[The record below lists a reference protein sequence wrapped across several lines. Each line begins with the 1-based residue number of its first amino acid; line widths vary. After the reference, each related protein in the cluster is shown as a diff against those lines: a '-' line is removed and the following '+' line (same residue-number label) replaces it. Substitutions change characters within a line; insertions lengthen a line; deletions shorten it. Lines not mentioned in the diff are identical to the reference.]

1 MSVSRDDFS
10 IAFRSALLQRGGAQ
24 KFSVLSLIFLALL
37 IFFLDVYGTKFT
49 KPVRGFINDVVYRVT
64 FIASTPTRFLPQA
77 GKDLTNY
84 LNVKKENE
92 ALLETIY
99 DEVWEEYRV
108 ANCLSDDQL
117 YALEQSSETGT
128 LPEIELETN
137 RRFEEL
143 INI

>member
-1 MSVSRDDFS
+1 MSC
-10 IAFRSALLQRGGAQ
+10 IQ
-24 KFSVLSLIFLALL
+24 
-37 IFFLDVYGTKFT
+37 
-49 KPVRGFINDVVYRVT
+49 
-64 FIASTPTRFLPQA
+64 
-77 GKDLTNY
+77 
-84 LNVKKENE
+84 NE
-92 ALLETIY
+92 TLLEQLY

-117 YALEQSSETGT
+117 YPLYQSSETGT

>member
-1 MSVSRDDFS
+1 MSC
-10 IAFRSALLQRGGAQ
+10 IQ
-24 KFSVLSLIFLALL
+24 
-37 IFFLDVYGTKFT
+37 
-49 KPVRGFINDVVYRVT
+49 
-64 FIASTPTRFLPQA
+64 
-77 GKDLTNY
+77 
-84 LNVKKENE
+84 NE
-92 ALLETIY
+92 TLLEQLY

-143 INI
+143 IKRRKNKHDDTIIWESVKSR